1 MKQTLKEELF
11 NLPNML
17 TMARIA
23 AIPVV
28 MLLIWNGDRVNCVYA
43 GWLYS
48 AATITDFF
56 DGWLARRRGLVTVMG
71 KFLDPLA
78 DKLIVMAML
87 VLLVG
92 LNRIPGWIVVILLA
106 REMTING
113 LRAIASSEGLVIAA
127 DTLGKY
133 KTAFQMMGVLF
144 LVIHYPAPVQLAWI
158 PGTEPTWIDFNLAG
172 FWVLVISLVFS
183 VWSMIVYFRRFFA
196 AVDAKRRGAVEA

>member
-1 MKQTLKEELF
+1 MKSTLKQELF

-23 AIPVV
+23 AIPLV

-43 GWLYS
+43 GWLYA
-48 AATITDFF
+48 AATITDFL
-56 DGWLARRRGLVTVMG
+56 DGWLARRQGLVTVMG

-87 VLLVG
+87 VMLVG
-92 LNRIPGWIVVILLA
+92 LHRVPGWMVVLLLA

-113 LRAIASSEGLVIAA
+113 LRAIASSEGLIIAA
-127 DTLGKY
+127 GQLGKY

-144 LVIHYPAPVQLAWI
+144 LVIHYPAPVRLMWFMD
-158 PGTEPTWIDFNLAG
+158 PVWIDFNQAG
-172 FWVLVISLVFS
+172 IWVIAISLIFS
-183 VWSMIVYFRRFFA
+183 VWSMLAYFHGFFA
-196 AVDAKRRGAVEA
+196 AMDAKRVPEG

>member
-1 MKQTLKEELF
+1 MRATLRDELL

-17 TMARIA
+17 TLGRVA

-28 MLLIWNGDRVNCVYA
+28 MLFIWQGERNDCVVA

-48 AATITDFF
+48 AATMTDFF

-87 VLLVG
+87 CMLVA
-92 LNRIPGWIVVILLA
+92 LHRVPAWLVVVILA

-113 LRAIASSEGLVIAA
+113 LRSIASTEGLVIPAGQS
-127 DTLGKY
+127 GKL
-133 KTAFQMMGVLF
+133 KTALQMLGVLC
-144 LVIHYPAPVQLAWI
+144 LVIHYPYPILFY
-158 PGTEPTWIDFNLAG
+158 GLHELTIDFNVVG
-172 FWVLVISLVFS
+172 IWVLLLSVVFS
-183 VWSMIVYFRRFFA
+183 LTSAVEYFRSFFA
-196 AVDAKRRGAVEA
+196 ALEEKRRLQEEAGA